1 MIKQNLK
8 ILQVEDEDNK
18 IKSHEIRENHDMRVE
33 TIARGFVGGVGDGV
47 WGCGN
52 ALLKLRREAFEEVV
66 HRLSAISPTPHASFG
81 GGTVPL
87 SVQLREFL
95 SFSCFFGGG
104 L

>member
-18 IKSHEIRENHDMRVE
+18 IKSHEISENLGMRVE
-33 TIARGFVGGVGDGV
+33 PIARGLEGGGG
-47 WGCGN
+47 GGGGN

-81 GGTVPL
+81 GEL
-87 SVQLREFL
+87 FL
-95 SFSCFFGGG
+95 
-104 L
+104 